1 MTSHY
6 FKLARKVLVKNKYYT
21 FINVFGLVCGML
33 TALVIGKYIG
43 GSLQFDSFHLKRD
56 RIYSITQ
63 EETIEGSPEKERTA
77 TYYGV
82 AELLRQFPEVVNF
95 ARYDQ
100 HVEALVMAEDEAGD
114 QKTFTENKIF
124 ITDSSFFD
132 IFTFPLI
139 HGDPKTALSK
149 INSIVLTK
157 STSQKYFGN
166 ANPIGKSLTIRSPWG
181 QEITYMTTGV
191 MENIPLHSRFQFD
204 FLITR
209 LQISPEE
216 FWNFPD
222 YSTYMLLKDNVNDKE
237 LSEKLTNALTHV
249 PQLKSSNR
257 KVILSLA
264 SLADIE
270 LSNIEYLL
278 TAVGIFVTLI
288 CWLNYINQIVGQSL
302 WRIKEISVLRVL
314 GASWSNLR
322 TQFIVE
328 STIIC
333 VISLVLVIAIYL
345 AFEKSLQSV
354 TGGHLLPLMSDP
366 TLVNL
371 IFLAIFIVGIAFA
384 SAVPNIIFSSQN
396 VGATLRNIHT
406 PKIGGIGLRK
416 LLVIFQFSISTILMI
431 GLFVTTNQLQYVTK
445 KDKGFAM
452 KDVLIAKTPMVKDT
466 TWNVKKE
473 TMELFKKRCRELPF
487 VIDITSSTTV
497 PGEEYR
503 HETYLSLQNNRTKTL
518 VHQAGVDENFFSMF
532 EIKFLAGHDFIP
544 DARAQNRSSI
554 ILNKSAANALGI
566 SDFNKLLIT
575 RIIDHEEPDLVYDLI
590 GIVNDHHQTSLKY
603 EMRPMAFRFNEL
615 RGHFSIKLNS
625 ARSVHS
631 REEQLMTLKQIW
643 DETYPDASF
652 DTFMLNEKYEAENME
667 DQYFGKLFASS
678 TILSIIISCL
688 GLFGL
693 SLLIS
698 TKRQKEIAIRKTF
711 GASSTSILV
720 NFLKGYLA
728 PLSISMII
736 GSSLAYFLMNA
747 WLSSYAYRIE
757 IGLGLVLS
765 AIFSIILVF
774 LFAVSYHTIK
784 SSNTNPVNI
793 LKE

>member
-1 MTSHY
+1 
-6 FKLARKVLVKNKYYT
+6 
-21 FINVFGLVCGML
+21 ML

-43 GSLQFDSFHLKRD
+43 GSLQFDSFHVKRD

-82 AELLRQFPEVVNF
+82 AELLSQFPEVVNF

-124 ITDSSFFD
+124 ITDSSFLD

-157 STSQKYFGN
+157 SASQKYFGN
-166 ANPIGKSLTIRSPWG
+166 ANPVGKSLTIRSPWG
-181 QEITYMTTGV
+181 QEIIYVTTGV

-204 FLITR
+204 FLITQ

-222 YSTYMLLKDNVNDKE
+222 YSTYMVLKDNVNDKE
-237 LSEKLTNALTHV
+237 LSEKLTDALTHV
-249 PQLKSSNR
+249 PPLKSSNR

-264 SLADIE
+264 SMADIQ

-345 AFEKSLQSV
+345 VFERSLQSI

-384 SAVPNIIFSSQN
+384 SAVPNVIFSSQN

-406 PKIGGIGLRK
+406 TKIGGIGLRK
-416 LLVIFQFSISTILMI
+416 MLVVFQFSISTILMI

-466 TWNVKKE
+466 TWNVKRK

-497 PGEEYR
+497 PGEAYR
-503 HETYLSLQNNRTKTL
+503 HETYLSLQNNRTKAL

-566 SDFNKLLIT
+566 SDFNKMLNT
-575 RIIDHEEPDLVYDLI
+575 RIIDHEEPNLVYDLI

-615 RGHFSIKLNS
+615 RGHFSIKINS
-625 ARSVHS
+625 TGSIHS
-631 REEQLMTLKQIW
+631 REEQLMALKRIW
-643 DETYPDASF
+643 DETYPDTSF
-652 DTFMLNEKYEAENME
+652 DTFMLYEKYEAENME

-720 NFLKGYLA
+720 NFLKGYIG

-757 IGLGLVLS
+757 IGLSLVLS

-774 LFAVSYHTIK
+774 LFTVSYHTIK
-784 SSNTNPVNI
+784 SSTTNPVDI

>member
-1 MTSHY
+1 MISYY
-6 FKLARKVLVKNKYYT
+6 FKIARKVLVKNKYYT

-33 TALVIGKYIG
+33 TTLVIGKYIG
-43 GSLQFDSFHLKRD
+43 GSLQFDSFHVKRD
-56 RIYSITQ
+56 RIYSISQ
-63 EETIEGSPEKERTA
+63 QETIEGSTEKERTA

-82 AELLRQFPEVVNF
+82 AELLSQFPEVVNF
-95 ARYDQ
+95 TRYNQ

-124 ITDSSFFD
+124 IADSSFLD

-139 HGDPKTALSK
+139 HGDPNTALSK

-157 STSQKYFGN
+157 ATSQKYFGN
-166 ANPIGKSLTIRSPWG
+166 ANPVGKSLTIRSPWG
-181 QEITYMTTGV
+181 KETTYMTTGV
-191 MENIPLHSRFQFD
+191 MENIPSHSRFQFD
-204 FLITR
+204 FLITQ

-237 LSEKLTNALTHV
+237 LSEKLTNAVTRV

-257 KVILSLA
+257 KVILSLT
-264 SLADIE
+264 SMADVQ

-328 STIIC
+328 STIIS
-333 VISLVLVIAIYL
+333 VTSLILVIGIFL
-345 AFEKSLQSV
+345 TFERSLQSL

-366 TLVNL
+366 TFVNL
-371 IFLAIFIVGIAFA
+371 IFLAIFVVGIAFA
-384 SAVPNIIFSSQN
+384 SAVPNVIFSSQN
-396 VGATLRNIHT
+396 FGATLRNIHT
-406 PKIGGIGLRK
+406 TKIGGVGLRK
-416 LLVIFQFSISTILMI
+416 MLVVFQFSISTILMI
-431 GLFVTTNQLQYVTK
+431 GLFVTTKQLQYVSK

-452 KDVLIAKTPMVKDT
+452 KDILIAKTAMVKDT
-466 TWNVKKE
+466 TWNVKRK
-473 TMELFKKRCRELPF
+473 TMELFKERCRKLPF

-503 HETYLSLQNNRTKTL
+503 HETYLSLQYNRTKAL

-566 SDFNKLLIT
+566 SDFNKMLNT
-575 RIIDHEEPDLVYDLI
+575 RIVDHESDLVYDLI

-615 RGHFSIKLNS
+615 RGHFSIKINS
-625 ARSVHS
+625 AGSVHS
-631 REEQLMTLKQIW
+631 REEQLMALEQIW
-643 DETYPDASF
+643 NETYSDASF
-652 DTFMLNEKYEAENME
+652 DTFMLYEKYEAENME

-711 GASSTSILV
+711 GASSASILA
-720 NFLKGYLA
+720 NFLKGYIG

-747 WLSSYAYRIE
+747 WLTSYAYRIE

-774 LFAVSYHTIK
+774 LFTVSYHTIK
-784 SSNTNPVNI
+784 SSTTNPVNI